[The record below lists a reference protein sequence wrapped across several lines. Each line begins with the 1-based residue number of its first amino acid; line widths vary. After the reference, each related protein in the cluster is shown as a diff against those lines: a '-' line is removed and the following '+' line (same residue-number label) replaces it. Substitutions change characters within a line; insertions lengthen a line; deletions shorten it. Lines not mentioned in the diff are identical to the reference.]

1 MLARGGDGGASGQ
14 CQLGRRRC
22 NTDWERLWLGWCRLG
37 EAEAGHR
44 HLLVATMDGTV
55 TTAVESLLGNAW
67 ARIDEDTRCHDANDA
82 AARRH
87 GGLAAVA
94 AAASVEPV
102 KRVVERGAK
111 WLAARD
117 LPLVPTLAA
126 GGARPLVEIANLG
139 IDQNIGYS

>member
-1 MLARGGDGGASGQ
+1 
-14 CQLGRRRC
+14 
-22 NTDWERLWLGWCRLG
+22 
-37 EAEAGHR
+37 
-44 HLLVATMDGTV
+44 MDGTV
-55 TTAVESLLGNAW
+55 TAAVESLHGNAW
-67 ARIDEDTRCHDANDA
+67 ARIDEDTRRHDANDA

-87 GGLAAVA
+87 GGLAAMA

-139 IDQNIGYS
+139 IDQNIGCS